1 MLHLLK
7 NPFRS
12 EVAFEAADPLADG
25 LGDDIKLEQQEA
37 GISLEDT
44 PDADHLSSFWQVV
57 VDDARQDKDWGF
69 ADEEDNNPFF

>member
-1 MLHLLK
+1 MSSILK

-12 EVAFEAADPLADG
+12 EVAFEAVDPLADG
-25 LGDDIKLEQQEA
+25 LGDDIKLEQAEA

-44 PDADHLSSFWQVV
+44 PDADHLSSFWEAVV
-57 VDDARQDKDWGF
+57 EDAHKDKDWGF